1 MLNYIVALIIAVSF
15 GAACSSENVGQD
27 GVLSSKLSFAGKSGE
42 LVDDSSEKA
51 RSERRW
57 HERLRAALDRDDPAS
72 AEALLREMMN
82 TSPDAFARNNYDYL
96 LGRLLE
102 NRGANAEARA
112 FFLRVANRNST
123 LAGYAMW
130 HLAEIARASGN
141 LAEEQKLLERFV
153 AQYADHLLR
162 ERAIWRLSES
172 YLKTGQY
179 QNTINA
185 LRSLSGPRRDATAMI
200 GEAQLAMNQ
209 FAAAR
214 QSFEQVLA
222 NGSLDDASLRACL
235 GLDRINGAEMT
246 AISENERLRRARV
259 YQFNRYFDEARRH
272 WIGLLREYPQSARRH
287 EALFQT
293 GRGYFLENN
302 FIEAAKW
309 YERAHDE
316 SPQTEEGELGFYYV
330 GHCYQFLDDSDR
342 AIARY
347 EAFLKEYPRS
357 EYVGYAHLNAIDT
370 LRSAGRDE
378 EALAWAARAQTNVR
392 EPFIVV
398 TALFQQA
405 KIRLTR
411 GDYAG
416 ALADFTALRSR
427 NLNVRGMIA
436 TTNPSE
442 VAFMRAYCLEKLG
455 RYDES
460 ISGYLALPELRE
472 GAVGYYGYRASERLR
487 WLERHTRARDAAVAK
502 RTAFLSQARAAH
514 AQGNSTAAKSAA
526 NQALRFAVDEATR
539 NELLNIL
546 RAAYSKLP
554 AYQVPNIPAPRA
566 GRTAPIEEGA
576 TPPSDTSH
584 QMVAGELLFLGL
596 YDEGASELAETS
608 TGRSRD
614 GNYVVAF
621 YCARGDCAHR
631 AIKFSEPMLRALP
644 EDYRPELLPREMAE
658 IFYPYPFRDSLRRHA
673 VSRGVDPRFAL
684 SIARQESRYN
694 PREKSQQAA
703 RGMMQFIPQT
713 ANQMAAQLGLRD
725 FEQDDLYHAD
735 TAILFGSQYMKN
747 LFAEFG
753 SPQAVAAAY
762 NGSEESVRRW
772 IARSRSNEVDRLVI
786 EVAKRESKDY
796 VFKVVN
802 FYNAYRAIYPN
813 PASYRE
819 Q

>member
-1 MLNYIVALIIAVSF
+1 MLNHIVALIIAVSF
-15 GAACSSENVGQD
+15 VAACSSENVGQD
-27 GVLSSKLSFAGKSGE
+27 GILSSKLPSPPGESGE
-42 LVDDSSEKA
+42 LVNDSSTNA
-51 RSERRW
+51 QSERRQ
-57 HERLRAALDRDDPAS
+57 HEQLRAALDSNDSAS
-72 AEALLREMMN
+72 AEVLLRGMMN
-82 TSPDAFARNNYDYL
+82 ASPDAFARNNYDYL

-102 NRGANAEARA
+102 YRGANAEASA

-130 HLAEIARASGN
+130 HLAEIARANGS
-141 LAEEQKLLERFV
+141 LAEEQKLLQRFV
-153 AQYADHLLR
+153 SQHADHLLR

-172 YLKTGQY
+172 YFKTGQY
-179 QNTINA
+179 QNTING
-185 LRSLSGPRRDATAMI
+185 LRLLSGPRRDAMAMI
-200 GEAQLAMNQ
+200 GETQLAMKQ
-209 FAAAR
+209 FAVAR

-235 GLDRINGAEMT
+235 GLDRINGAEM
-246 AISENERLRRARV
+246 AAVSENERLRRARV

-272 WIGLLREYPQSARRH
+272 WMGLLREYPQSARRH

-293 GRGYFLENN
+293 GRGYFLENK
-302 FIEAAKW
+302 FTEAAKW
-309 YERAHDE
+309 YDRAHDE
-316 SPQTEEGELGFYYV
+316 FPQTEEGELGFYYV
-330 GHCYQFLDDSDR
+330 GHCYQFLDDADQ

-370 LRSAGRDE
+370 LRSAGRVE
-378 EALAWAARAQTNVR
+378 EALAWAVRAQTNVR

-416 ALADFTALRSR
+416 ALADFTALKSR

-455 RYDES
+455 RYDEAA
-460 ISGYLALPELRE
+460 SGYLALPELRE
-472 GAVGYYGYRASERLR
+472 GAAGYYGYRASERLR
-487 WLERHTRARDAAVAK
+487 WLERHSRARDAVAA
-502 RTAFLSQARAAH
+502 RRAAFFSQARAAH
-514 AQGNSTAAKSAA
+514 AQGNPTAAKSAA
-526 NQALRFAVDEATR
+526 NQALRFAVDEVTR
-539 NELLNIL
+539 GELLNIL
-546 RAAYSKLP
+546 RAAYSRLP
-554 AYQVPNIPAPRA
+554 AYQVPNIPMPQA
-566 GRTAPIEEGA
+566 GRTAPIEADA
-576 TPPSDTSH
+576 TPPEGASH
-584 QMVAGELLFLGL
+584 QTIASELLFLGL
-596 YDEGASELAETS
+596 YDEGASELAETA

-614 GNYVVAF
+614 WNYAVAL

-631 AIKFSEPMLRALP
+631 SVKFSEPMLRALP

-658 IFYPYPFRDSLRRHA
+658 IFYPYPFRDSLRRQA

-713 ANQMAAQLGLRD
+713 ANQMATQLGLRD
-725 FEQDDLYHAD
+725 FEQNDLYHAD
-735 TAILFGSQYMKN
+735 TAILFGAQYMKN

-772 IARSRSNEVDRLVI
+772 VARSRSNEVDRLVI

-802 FYNAYRAIYPN
+802 FYNAYRAIYP
-813 PASYRE
+813 ST
-819 Q
+819 